1 MGKKE
6 IDIDS
11 IDLDNL
17 TIDELLELRNK
28 LNNII
33 QIYTDE
39 GKGFTEE
46 DVLKKL
52 VVPLGPLLEKI
63 DAKNG
68 MKRFNI
74 LLLVEEKT
82 NSITRAWKNKE
93 IYDLDTPNRP
103 YVFEML
109 GFDEETFL
117 SIRGIGQAFLKKF
130 IDFLEE
136 YGYTLETDFTQD
148 DYKKLFLYAKQG
160 GAYRLSLSDVKKKL

>member
-82 NSITRAWKNKE
+82 NSITRAWENKE
-93 IYDLDTPNRP
+93 IYD
-103 YVFEML
+103 
-109 GFDEETFL
+109 
-117 SIRGIGQAFLKKF
+117 
-130 IDFLEE
+130 
-136 YGYTLETDFTQD
+136 
-148 DYKKLFLYAKQG
+148 
-160 GAYRLSLSDVKKKL
+160 

>member
-11 IDLDNL
+11 IDLDSL
-17 TIDELLELRNK
+17 TIDELLDLRNK

-63 DAKNG
+63 DSKNG
-68 MKRFNI
+68 MKKFNI
-74 LLLVEEKT
+74 L
-82 NSITRAWKNKE
+82 SIC
-93 IYDLDTPNRP
+93 IS
-103 YVFEML
+103 
-109 GFDEETFL
+109 FL
-117 SIRGIGQAFLKKF
+117 
-130 IDFLEE
+130 
-136 YGYTLETDFTQD
+136 
-148 DYKKLFLYAKQG
+148 
-160 GAYRLSLSDVKKKL
+160 

>member
-11 IDLDNL
+11 IDLDSL
-17 TIDELLELRNK
+17 TIDELLDLRNK

-63 DAKNG
+63 DSKNG
-68 MKRFNI
+68 MKKFNI
-74 LLLVEEKT
+74 
-82 NSITRAWKNKE
+82 
-93 IYDLDTPNRP
+93 
-103 YVFEML
+103 
-109 GFDEETFL
+109 
-117 SIRGIGQAFLKKF
+117 
-130 IDFLEE
+130 
-136 YGYTLETDFTQD
+136 
-148 DYKKLFLYAKQG
+148 
-160 GAYRLSLSDVKKKL
+160 